1 MPRKANGRGKI
12 RADLEAALLSLA
24 DVSEYIPVMELR
36 VNQAIRRSGLNA
48 LLTPVLDDL
57 RRMVV
62 DVADAKAQVL
72 SAVDRLME

>member
-1 MPRKANGRGKI
+1 MPRKANGRGKV
-12 RADLEAALLSLA
+12 RAELEGVLLSLA
-24 DVSEYIPVMELR
+24 DIGECVPVVEIR
-36 VNQAIRRSGLNA
+36 INQAIRRGGLDA

-62 DVADAKAQVL
+62 DVADARAQVL

>member
-1 MPRKANGRGKI
+1 MPRKADGRGKV
-12 RADLEAALLSLA
+12 RADLEAVLLFLA
-24 DVSEYIPVMELR
+24 DMDECIPVMELR

-62 DVADAKAQVL
+62 DVADAKAQVFR
-72 SAVDRLME
+72 SG